1 MSNFVFI
8 FYCCIINN
16 YKGGIQVKKAEL
28 LKLEEVMEFADE
40 VVTDNYTK
48 KDKKRAMQ
56 LMEAIKMIE
65 LELFR
70 TSSKVNLFTEINKW
84 GVEASYF
91 SETMEYDIY
100 IPELANKLD
109 KVNILFPEECYLQN
123 VNRKLIFIAAHKI
136 RHRLQLEGEVS
147 LFEPGFNSKNYLLN
161 DIIEAIKTSE
171 GHNKCSC
178 SYLENPEAHQDME
191 FDAIVVQHFV
201 LSRLK
206 GFNSWRNL
214 QDVPRYVWTNIAED
228 LLI

>member
-1 MSNFVFI
+1 M
-8 FYCCIINN
+8 
-16 YKGGIQVKKAEL
+16 KRGEL

-40 VVTDNYTK
+40 VATDNYTK

-91 SETMEYDIY
+91 SEAMEYDIY
-100 IPELANKLD
+100 IPELASKLD

-123 VNRKLIFIAAHKI
+123 INRKLIFIAAHKV

-147 LFEPGFNSKNYLLN
+147 LLKPGFNSKNYLLN
-161 DIIEAIKTSE
+161 NIIETIDTSE

-178 SYLENPEAHQDME
+178 SYLENPEKHEDME
-191 FDAIVVQHFV
+191 FDAIIAQHFV

-206 GFNSWRNL
+206 GCNSWRGL
-214 QDVPRYVWTNIAED
+214 QDVPRCVWTNIAED